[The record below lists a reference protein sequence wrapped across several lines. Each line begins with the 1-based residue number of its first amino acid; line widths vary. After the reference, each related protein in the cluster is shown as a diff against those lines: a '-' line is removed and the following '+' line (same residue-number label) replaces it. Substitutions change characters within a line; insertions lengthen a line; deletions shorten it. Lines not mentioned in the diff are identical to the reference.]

1 MSTRD
6 QLDSP
11 SGAWLRCSG
20 SARNL
25 GFYSI
30 SSAAHQIVLA
40 AQAMSSIETDQSGM
54 TFHKKEVGICNVT
67 IELQLLQLY
76 FDSLQEWPPSPEF
89 QDPA

>member
-1 MSTRD
+1 M
-6 QLDSP
+6 DSLSDLFTASFCAIGYHP
-11 SGAWLRCSG
+11 SLFSPE
-20 SARNL
+20 NK
-25 GFYSI
+25 
-30 SSAAHQIVLA
+30 AHQIVLA